1 MDRTHVPT
9 RTHRQRSRAKKRC
22 ARSHLCIS
30 LPHQRKYQQPPPHAP
45 HPSHTHTHPSNAKSH
60 NGISDG
66 KNVLSSDDGQIDGE
80 YSQMSEMINGRVLR
94 QDHTHTHTNSQ
105 QYSLLHLYS
114 HMQIHTQT
122 TVSSTAEGCITVQ
135 DEIRQTFLWQTE
147 PRLFGRCLI
156 VRQTF
161 IYNIYRVRWAAS
173 SAAADDCSHEFTG

>member
-1 MDRTHVPT
+1 MAGSSKERGYFQEAGHQWSPHYPDNIHVKCVCVL
-9 RTHRQRSRAKKRC
+9 AKD
-22 ARSHLCIS
+22 IS
-30 LPHQRKYQQPPPHAP
+30 IITLWIERMCPHAHTDRGAEPRKDALAHIYVSLCLTKGSISNPLPTPP

-94 QDHTHTHTNSQ
+94 QDHTHTHTQ

-122 TVSSTAEGCITVQ
+122 AVSSTAEGCITVQ
-135 DEIRQTFLWQTE
+135 DEIRQTFL
-147 PRLFGRCLI
+147 
-156 VRQTF
+156 
-161 IYNIYRVRWAAS
+161 
-173 SAAADDCSHEFTG
+173 